1 MATARALFGHDLA
14 WSPAHPP
21 KFKRPEEL
29 VLSAHRMLKLPV
41 RGLEQNVAAVQ
52 AMGQALGRTPSPQ
65 GWPDRAQDWLSP
77 DALLKR
83 VQWADR
89 FGEAYRA
96 SADARGLMRLA
107 FADDLGTSTTQ
118 AIERAE
124 SGAQALSLA
133 LASPEFLR
141 R

>member
-1 MATARALFGHDLA
+1 
-14 WSPAHPP
+14 
-21 KFKRPEEL
+21 
-29 VLSAHRMLKLPV
+29 
-41 RGLEQNVAAVQ
+41 
-52 AMGQALGRTPSPQ
+52 
-65 GWPDRAQDWLSP
+65 LSP

>member
-1 MATARALFGHDLA
+1 
-14 WSPAHPP
+14 
-21 KFKRPEEL
+21 
-29 VLSAHRMLKLPV
+29 VL
-41 RGLEQNVAAVQ
+41 

-65 GWPDRAQDWLSP
+65 GWPDRTEEWLSP

-89 FGEAYRA
+89 FGKAHRELADPRA
-96 SADARGLMRLA
+96 VMRLA
-107 FADDLGTSTTQ
+107 YDQDLSTNTAL
-118 AIERAE
+118 AIERAQ
-124 SGAQALSLA
+124 SGAQALALA